1 MPLAGPL
8 RLPPGDGRSRL
19 LQTSSALLDTT
30 MDQLRTLLV
39 VYEEGTALRA
49 ARVLGREQSSVQKQL
64 DTLNRN
70 FRELC
75 GEQLVLKQGR
85 GRDVLFTGS
94 GKAFV
99 EIARKTLG
107 EWLDGVDE
115 SRRLLGE
122 TITVGTTRF
131 TLGFLAN
138 AAEHVSVEFQ
148 QRGIE
153 LKIVH
158 LRTRDLLT
166 ALRDKQVD
174 LVCGSALARNGD
186 DEELQPYDV
195 MEWRRSGLS
204 LVTNLPESDLLG
216 RSVGASELP
225 TLPLVVPSSGLISGF
240 LRGWFGPDFRAALD
254 ISAEI
259 DDVRYGFELLRSD
272 LLHACMLVTQ
282 GIGEAA
288 DDGRMPE
295 GQGLRTVE
303 LVNDLEPKLEVLA
316 GAFTRRGERGA
327 YTPDH
332 PLNLLWDAL
341 SLENDRWKSR
351 EGA

>member
-1 MPLAGPL
+1 MPLPGPL
-8 RLPPGDGRSRL
+8 RLPSPDGRSRL
-19 LQTSSALLDTT
+19 LNTSAALLDTT
-30 MDQLRTLLV
+30 MDQLRTLVV

-49 ARVLGREQSSVQKQL
+49 ARALGREQSSVQKQL

-85 GRDVLFTGS
+85 GKDVLFTGS

-99 EIARKTLG
+99 EIARKTLDD
-107 EWLDGVDE
+107 WLDGVDE

-138 AAEHVSVEFQ
+138 AAEHISDEFH
-148 QRGIE
+148 QRGVE

-158 LRTRDLLT
+158 LRTRDLLS

-174 LVCGSALARNGD
+174 LVCGSALTHSGP
-186 DEELQPYDV
+186 DEGLLPYDV
-195 MEWRRSGLS
+195 MEWRRSGLT
-204 LVTNLPESDLLG
+204 LVTNLPESPLLG
-216 RSVGASELP
+216 NSLGARELP
-225 TLPLVVPSSGLISGF
+225 TLPLVIPSSGLISGF
-240 LRGWFGPDFRAALD
+240 LRGWFGPEFRSKLD
-254 ISAEI
+254 IAAEI

-303 LVNDLEPKLEVLA
+303 LVNDLEPKLEVLV
-316 GAFTRRGERGA
+316 GAFTRRGERES

-332 PLNLLWDAL
+332 PLNRLWDAL
-341 SLENDRWKSR
+341 SLENARWKGLEVS
-351 EGA
+351 